1 VSLSCSGAPPE
12 ATCSFDQEEITLM
25 DGQASATMTVT
36 TASPTGA
43 SQVIPTTHR
52 TPPSIGLGM
61 ALLLLMAMGLRKWF
75 GRSALVPVAGPAHR
89 WSPGFAPASVLRRAA
104 IMALV
109 GLIVLSQNSC
119 GTDGTP
125 PPEGG
130 TPTGTYELTI
140 IADWESVQSTSS
152 ATLVVQ

>member
-1 VSLSCSGAPPE
+1 LSCSGAPPA
-12 ATCSFDQEEITLM
+12 ATCAFDQDQITLV

-36 TASPTGA
+36 TSAPAGS
-43 SQVIPTTHR
+43 SRVIRWTHR
-52 TPPSIGLGM
+52 NPPSTWLSL
-61 ALLLLMAMGLRKWF
+61 ALLLLVAMGLGKWF
-75 GRSALVPVAGPAHR
+75 GRSALVP
-89 WSPGFAPASVLRRAA
+89 ASVLRRAA
-104 IMALV
+104 IVALV

-140 IADWESVQSTSS
+140 TAGWESAQSTSTV
-152 ATLVVQ
+152 ALVVQ